1 MIDNRVRERERERD
15 ITLRTMRVV
24 KPVIYR
30 EIMGVTLV

>member
-1 MIDNRVRERERERD
+1 MIDNRVRERD